1 MNWDALGAI
10 AELLGAIAV
19 FLTLAYLAVQ
29 IRQSSK
35 ALDLQNHFA
44 AAQIMQARTD
54 TMMAF
59 ASSILA
65 SAENTKAGTQIVEFS
80 EGDNIDDFSKEEADK
95 ITTILQMQRGMFEN
109 LYDQNKRGLL
119 TDGYYAGA
127 PTANLKSIAPA
138 LLAFEIPMSDEF
150 ENEVHRILALP

>member
-29 IRQSSK
+29 IKQSSK

-54 TMMAF
+54 TTIF
-59 ASSILA
+59 FLSSIVSSSL
-65 SAENTKAGTQIVEFS
+65 NTKTAAELMSVKEDDSVES
-80 EGDNIDDFSKEEADK
+80 FSKEDTDR
-95 ITTILQMQRGMFEN
+95 IFFILQMQRAMFEN

-119 TDGYYAGA
+119 TEGYYEGA
-127 PTANLKSIAPA
+127 PTKNLKRIAGA
-138 LLAFEIPMSDEF
+138 FLAFKIAMSTEF
-150 ENEVHRILALP
+150 EAEVRRVLALP

>member
-1 MNWDALGAI
+1 MNWDALGAV

-59 ASSILA
+59 LSSISA

-95 ITTILQMQRGMFEN
+95 ITMILQMQRGMFEN

-119 TDGYYAGA
+119 TDGYYEGA

-138 LLAFEIPMSDEF
+138 LLAFGIPMSGEF
-150 ENEVHRILALP
+150 ENEVHRVLALA